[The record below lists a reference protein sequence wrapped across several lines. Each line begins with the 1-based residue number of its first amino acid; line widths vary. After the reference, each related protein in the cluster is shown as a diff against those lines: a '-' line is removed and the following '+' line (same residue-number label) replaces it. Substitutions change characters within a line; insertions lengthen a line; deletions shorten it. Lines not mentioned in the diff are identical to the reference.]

1 MKKTLAITFL
11 LLFYGSLN
19 AQNNVLSKTEIE
31 DYTQQIKTMVNY
43 LEETFSFIGNPEN
56 SAQEKDIIFRDS
68 YLKIFRDEDVQ
79 IEDDLDENRR
89 TYINKNVQAYLKDID
104 FFFKD
109 IKFTFDTEDITT
121 QTNDDGDTFFKVTIT
136 RQIAGHN
143 IMGDTVNNSLK
154 RYIEINV
161 DPFKKDLK
169 IASIYSTKLNEKEEL
184 RLWWNRMPTVWKMYF
199 GEEQYVFDTLE
210 MQYVAHIFLDSIVV
224 VNDSLFE
231 NTIACDMDVIYN
243 KLSSFTKT
251 TSVDISNKSYM
262 HNLEPLYEL
271 NDLQSLNC
279 SNTDIFDVYP
289 IRNLNKLKILN
300 ISNTSIEDISNL
312 RYTTAITELDAS
324 GTKISDISIL
334 GLYSHLTSLS
344 LHGTDIEDIS
354 SLNNC
359 SSMTY
364 LDISDTKVSSIDS
377 ITFPNSLRYLNI
389 SNTGISNIETL
400 ENLDNLHV
408 LIIDNT
414 AINDITP
421 ISKLLKLNELQCRNT
436 QIDDITPLNNLKQL
450 VRIYCDNTG
459 IDSKKAEAFTKLN
472 NHSLVIY
479 KTNSLQE
486 WWDSLPIYWQQ
497 AFSKQNNT
505 NINPSPEELHKI
517 INMKTLTVDTFF
529 QDAHPIER
537 LTALERLNI
546 ENSKIVDLSPL
557 HGLNKLRY
565 LNLKNTKVI
574 SLAPLSELYSLQEI
588 NIENTP
594 ISDLT
599 PLCSLS
605 ELTLV
610 RAENSKVGTEQV
622 FDLRVAQPKVMV
634 IYKTEELKEW
644 WYTLDSNWKEVF
656 KQYVSI
662 DSEPKADQLH
672 AVIYLENLDIDSKI
686 YIASLEP
693 LTELDFLKSLI
704 INENQITDLS
714 PLSNMRLLERLEVSG
729 NDIADL
735 TPITNLQSLETL
747 NISNTRI
754 IDLSPLE
761 GKTNLR
767 VLNISN
773 TTIKNIKALA
783 NCSSLQE
790 INISNTN
797 VKTLMPIENISTL
810 KHVKAIN
817 SRVKSKEITNIRERR
832 PELNIHYF

>member
-1 MKKTLAITFL
+1 MKRLLVITFL
-11 LLFYGSLN
+11 FLFFNNLN
-19 AQNNVLSKTEIE
+19 AQNNTLSKTEIE
-31 DYTQQIKTMVNY
+31 EYTKQINTMVNY
-43 LEETFSFIGNPEN
+43 LEETFSFIGDPEN

-68 YLKIFRDEDVQ
+68 YTKIFKDEDVQ

-109 IKFTFDTEDITT
+109 IKFTFNIDDITT
-121 QTNDDGDTFFKVTIT
+121 QINEEGNTFFKVTIT

-143 IMGDTVNNSLK
+143 VMGDTVNNSLK

-184 RLWWNRMPTVWKMYF
+184 RVWWNKMPTVWKMYF

-210 MQYVAHIFLDSIVV
+210 MQDVAHIFRDSIVV
-224 VNDSLFE
+224 VNDSLIE

-251 TSVDISNKSYM
+251 TSVDVSNKSYI

-271 NDLQSLNC
+271 DNLQSLNC

-289 IRNLNKLKILN
+289 IRNMNKLKKLD

-312 RYTTAITELDAS
+312 RYTTAITEFDAS
-324 GTKISDISIL
+324 GTKINDISVL
-334 GLYSHLTSLS
+334 GLYSQLTNLSLS
-344 LHGTDIEDIS
+344 GTDIEDITPLS
-354 SLNNC
+354 NC
-359 SSMTY
+359 STLTN
-364 LDISDTKVSSIDS
+364 LDISDTKVNSIDS
-377 ITFPNSLRYLNI
+377 ITLPSTLRYLNI
-389 SNTGISNIETL
+389 SNTGISRIETI

-414 AINDITP
+414 GVTDISP
-421 ISKLLKLNELQCRNT
+421 ISKLIKLNELQCRNT
-436 QIDDITPLNNLKQL
+436 QINDITPLQDLKQL

-459 IDSKKAEAFTKLN
+459 IDSKKAEEFSKTNKN
-472 NHSLVIY
+472 TLVIY
-479 KTNSLQE
+479 KTNALQE
-486 WWDSLPIYWQQ
+486 WWNGLPIYWKT

-505 NINPSPEELHKI
+505 SINPSPEELHTI
-517 INMKTLTVDTFF
+517 INMKSLTVDTFF
-529 QDAHPIER
+529 QDAYPIER

-546 ENSKIVDLSPL
+546 ESSKIVDLSPL
-557 HGLNKLRY
+557 HGLNNLKY

-574 SLAPLSELYSLQEI
+574 SLAPLSELYKLQEI

-594 ISDLT
+594 ISDLS
-599 PLCSLS
+599 PLHTLS

-610 RAENSKVGTEQV
+610 RADNSKVDSEQV
-622 FDLRVAQPKVMV
+622 FNLRVAQPKVTV
-634 IYKTEELKEW
+634 IYKTKELTEW
-644 WYTLDSNWKEVF
+644 WYTLDSNWKDVF
-656 KQYVSI
+656 KQYVTI

-672 AVIYLENLDIDSKI
+672 AVINLEHIDIDSKI

-693 LTELDFLKSLI
+693 LAEFDFLRVLI

-714 PLSNMRLLERLEVSG
+714 SLSNMRLLKELEVSG
-729 NDIADL
+729 NDISDL
-735 TPITNLQSLETL
+735 TPLTDIQTLEIL
-747 NISNTRI
+747 NIANTRVT
-754 IDLSPLE
+754 DLSPLE
-761 GKTNLR
+761 GKTKLR
-767 VLNISN
+767 ILNISN
-773 TTIKNIKALA
+773 TTIKNIKALS
-783 NCSSLQE
+783 NCTSLQE

-797 VKTLMPIENISTL
+797 VKTLAPIENIITL
-810 KHVKAIN
+810 KHVKALN
-817 SRVKSKEITNIRERR
+817 SRVKSKEIANIRAKR
-832 PELNIHYF
+832 PDLNIHYF

>member
-1 MKKTLAITFL
+1 MKKTLVITVL
-11 LLFYGSLN
+11 LFFYGSLN

-43 LEETFSFIGNPEN
+43 LEETFSFIGDPEN

-68 YLKIFRDEDVQ
+68 YLKIFKDEDVQ

-109 IKFTFDTEDITT
+109 IHFTFDIEDITT
-121 QTNDDGDTFFKVTIT
+121 QTNDDGNTFFKVTIT

-143 IMGDTVNNSLK
+143 VMGDTVNNSLK

-199 GEEQYVFDTLE
+199 GEQQYVFDTLE
-210 MQYVAHIFLDSIVV
+210 MQFVAHIFRDSIVV
-224 VNDSLFE
+224 VNDSLIE

-243 KLSSFTKT
+243 KLSSLTKT

-312 RYTTAITELDAS
+312 RYTTAISEFNAN

-334 GLYSHLTSLS
+334 GLYNHLTNLS
-344 LHGTDIEDIS
+344 LNGTDIEDIS
-354 SLNNC
+354 SLSNC
-359 SSMTY
+359 SSLTY
-364 LDISDTKVSSIDS
+364 LDISDTKVNSIDS
-377 ITFPNSLRYLNI
+377 ITLPNSLRYLNI

-414 AINDITP
+414 AVKDITP
-421 ISKLLKLNELQCRNT
+421 VSKLLKLNELQCRNT
-436 QIDDITPLNNLKQL
+436 QIDDITPLSDLKQL

-459 IDSKKAEAFTKLN
+459 IDSKKAEAFTKSN
-472 NHSLVIY
+472 NNSLVIY
-479 KTNSLQE
+479 KTNALQE

-497 AFSKQNNT
+497 AFSKQNDT
-505 NINPSPEELHKI
+505 SINPSPEELHKI

-565 LNLKNTKVI
+565 LNLKSTKVI
-574 SLAPLSELYSLQEI
+574 SLAPISELYSLQEI

-594 ISDLT
+594 ISDLS
-599 PLCSLS
+599 PLHSLS

-610 RAENSKVGTEQV
+610 RAENSKVGKEQV
-622 FDLRVAQPKVMV
+622 FDLRVAQPKVTV
-634 IYKTEELKEW
+634 IYKTEKLKEW

-656 KQYVSI
+656 KQYVTI

-729 NDIADL
+729 NDISDL
-735 TPITNLQSLETL
+735 TPITNLQALETL
-747 NISNTRI
+747 NIANTRI

-761 GKTNLR
+761 GKTHLR

-810 KHVKAIN
+810 KHVKALN
-817 SRVKSKEITNIRERR
+817 SRVKSKEIANIRARR